1 MFSVAGKK
9 VTRVKTTAS
18 CDIIN
23 IKNLPNLSKPSSLS
37 KLHVLGQA
45 SRYIQTLGQN
55 SIEYEIIPL
64 FQYQNHDLLVN

>member
-1 MFSVAGKK
+1 MFPVAGKK
-9 VTRVKTTAS
+9 VTRVKTTVS

-23 IKNLPNLSKPSSLS
+23 IKNLPNLSKPS
-37 KLHVLGQA
+37 LHVLGQA

-64 FQYQNHDLLVN
+64 FQYQNHDLPVN